1 RAKLQPIHI
10 ARCVVYSGDIVLWTA
25 LAAVGGTAWTLASW
39 RFGGGNNWRDPAT
52 IIALAWAWP
61 IATIL
66 LLWRL
71 IAAYRKYLRF
81 PHAIATVLLT
91 QFLVLL
97 LLIFELQLITWSY

>member
-1 RAKLQPIHI
+1 MW
-10 ARCVVYSGDIVLWTA
+10 ARLTFARRIETRKINKIDE
-25 LAAVGGTAWTLASW
+25 
-39 RFGGGNNWRDPAT
+39 RT